1 MSTISSNTD
10 LNTKYHRVASEY
22 AKLRAQI
29 PVLKNA
35 VLDEQAKTKR
45 LTEEMH
51 GKESALRKLEAEN
64 ESLAFRNG
72 QLLKRV
78 EALQAEIDR
87 AQQSPSGKKRAA
99 PSQGSGHFEHSKIDS
114 SLLEDEL
121 LVKVREN
128 ERLHSKIFELESAHE
143 RDISA
148 INEKCLA
155 LQSENESLRIR
166 LEQLLT
172 SSANN
177 QEQHSLARNAHI
189 AERVSEIGSVPANA
203 SVEGAIEDAEAT
215 GRVLIVDS
223 LRSARTVLANFANL
237 LRLLERRST
246 IYPNDMSIE
255 ILPETTKLYG
265 SHLLK
270 SGDLIDKAAAHL
282 EDLAQRAA
290 DDESFCIV
298 RERRQLGSV
307 IVDALNST
315 LDWKELFAEGVSREN
330 RLSWTGPNLCR
341 CNDDWQSSFSAFLDS
356 MLTLSMR
363 IGDESDLNVHS
374 FIGALDCLRALSL
387 ECGRVFAAKI
397 LDENRIPTASKRLR
411 CVNECIDKCIGS
423 ISRNIANLSALLLLI
438 EGTTNAASSKWQ
450 KSAMD
455 ARIVCD
461 GEPKS
466 AADDEGPSKEL
477 LQGIIA
483 EQGDRQPSG
492 STVTAPQ
499 VDGSDFVH
507 DSLGRELECAAS
519 RVLELEKEKER
530 ILVEAEL
537 LRMKLATVSS
547 ANKEQTLGGV
557 ETDELELL
565 GVYYEKRMGELLSQ
579 LQFMRSRA
587 NYYKDE
593 CDDLIRRTRVVLEE
607 KEALATNLAEADRRI
622 AVLTDDLEATR
633 KGYEE
638 QMRSLCEHLGELNA
652 RIEDQTETIAS
663 LRDASKASN
672 GVTKQGSR
680 KLLFK

>member
-87 AQQSPSGKKRAA
+87 AQQSPSGKKRAVS
-99 PSQGSGHFEHSKIDS
+99 SQGSGRFEHSKIDS

-128 ERLHSKIFELESAHE
+128 ERLHSEIFELESARE

-148 INEKCLA
+148 INEKCLT

-177 QEQHSLARNAHI
+177 HSLPRDAHT
-189 AERVSEIGSVPANA
+189 AERVSEIGSVSASA
-203 SVEGAIEDAEAT
+203 SVESGVEDAEAT
-215 GRVLIVDS
+215 SRVLVVDA
-223 LRSARTVLANFANL
+223 LRSGRTVLANFANL

-255 ILPETTKLYG
+255 ILPESTKLYG

-270 SGDLIDKAAAHL
+270 SGDLISESATHL
-282 EDLAQRAA
+282 EDLAQRVA

-298 RERRQLGSV
+298 RERRRLGSV
-307 IVDALNST
+307 IVDALNSISN
-315 LDWKELFAEGVSREN
+315 WKELFAEGVSREN
-330 RLSWTGPNLCR
+330 RLSWAGPNLCR
-341 CNDDWQSSFSAFLDS
+341 CNDDWQSSFCAFLDS

-363 IGDESDLNVHS
+363 IGDESDLSVHS
-374 FIGALDCLRALSL
+374 FTGALDCLRALSL

-397 LDENRIPTASKRLR
+397 FDENRIPTASKRLR

-423 ISRNIANLSALLLLI
+423 ISRSIGNLSALLLLI
-438 EGTTNAASSKWQ
+438 EGTTNAASRKWQ
-450 KSAMD
+450 KNEVD

-461 GEPKS
+461 GESPS
-466 AADDEGPSKEL
+466 TADDDGSSKEL
-477 LQGIIA
+477 LQGITA

-499 VDGSDFVH
+499 VDESDFVH

-547 ANKEQTLGGV
+547 ASKEQSLGGA

-593 CDDLIRRTRVVLEE
+593 CDDLIRRTKVVLEE

-638 QMRSLCEHLGELNA
+638 QMRSLYEHLGELNA

-672 GVTKQGSR
+672 GVTKQD
-680 KLLFK
+680 